1 MEIVRLLF
9 RVLVTLETS
18 YQVYLQ
24 TGEFPGLLG
33 PDKDIVTATSYGT
46 KLPDMTR
53 SVDNIFIN
61 LIPSNISIKR
71 KVVKSWRVKAHFNEV
86 SSNLQLLHY
95 SFWIP
100 NKLHSIYL
108 VIYWSLAWTGPYLIM
123 FCDNKFRFSRIAS
136 RIGLDVFTTISTLK
150 RKAHGWSEGKFLSFF
165 YISVRN

>member
-1 MEIVRLLF
+1 MKIVRLLF

-61 LIPSNISIKR
+61 LIPSYISIIR
-71 KVVKSWRVKAHFNEV
+71 KVVKS
-86 SSNLQLLHY
+86 
-95 SFWIP
+95 
-100 NKLHSIYL
+100 
-108 VIYWSLAWTGPYLIM
+108 
-123 FCDNKFRFSRIAS
+123 
-136 RIGLDVFTTISTLK
+136 
-150 RKAHGWSEGKFLSFF
+150 
-165 YISVRN
+165 

>member
-61 LIPSNISIKR
+61 LIPSYIFIKR
-71 KVVKSWRVKAHFNEV
+71 KVVKS
-86 SSNLQLLHY
+86 
-95 SFWIP
+95 
-100 NKLHSIYL
+100 
-108 VIYWSLAWTGPYLIM
+108 
-123 FCDNKFRFSRIAS
+123 
-136 RIGLDVFTTISTLK
+136 
-150 RKAHGWSEGKFLSFF
+150 
-165 YISVRN
+165 

>member
-1 MEIVRLLF
+1 MKIVRLLF

-18 YQVYLQ
+18 HQVYLQ

-71 KVVKSWRVKAHFNEV
+71 KVVKS
-86 SSNLQLLHY
+86 
-95 SFWIP
+95 
-100 NKLHSIYL
+100 
-108 VIYWSLAWTGPYLIM
+108 
-123 FCDNKFRFSRIAS
+123 
-136 RIGLDVFTTISTLK
+136 
-150 RKAHGWSEGKFLSFF
+150 
-165 YISVRN
+165 